1 MEPQL
6 VVQDTERRCCVCGS
20 PLEQGEYAFWQRLEV
35 GEARRWHRG
44 ACDEHMRGMT
54 SHESCDEEDA
64 ELDAGEAADIAE
76 DRHLRSLEGE

>member
-1 MEPQL
+1 MTEPQL
-6 VVQDTERRCCVCGS
+6 IVQDTERRCCVCGS

-54 SHESCDEEDA
+54 YGAESNVDFDA
-64 ELDAGEAADIAE
+64 REAEDIAE